1 MAATISITLDGD
13 QLARFSKVADLLGVS
28 PEEAARISIQEF
40 LDRPDGESEAIID
53 EILQDHGEAL
63 RRLAR

>member
-1 MAATISITLDGD
+1 MAATITITLDPD
-13 QLARFSKVADLLGVS
+13 QLTRFSKVAQLLGVS

-40 LDRPDGESEAIID
+40 LNRPDEDFEAIID
-53 EILQDHGEAL
+53 EILDDHGEAL

>member
-1 MAATISITLDGD
+1 MSTTISVTLDHD
-13 QLARFSKVADLLGVS
+13 QLSRFTKAAELLGVS

-40 LDRPDGESEAIID
+40 LNRPDDEFEAIIG
-53 EILQDHGEAL
+53 EILEDHGEAL